1 MKKRMIALALCLV
14 VASPLFAQKK
24 EEERISNS
32 ATVLRALLRG
42 DKGLPTHVLDQ
53 ADCVVIFP
61 SVKKIAIGIGGSYGR
76 GVMVCRTGAKMDGPW
91 GAPAMYRLDQASI
104 GVQLGSTA
112 TDFVLTVMNQKGAE
126 QILNGKTKLGSNAA
140 AAAGPTGAQAT
151 SYNALAM
158 NVDVLTYSRSK
169 GLFAGVSLEGASM
182 DSDDDANKS
191 LYGKTIGAKDIIEG
205 GQAAPES
212 AKPLDDVLT
221 KASPARK

>member
-1 MKKRMIALALCLV
+1 MKTRIIAFALCLA

-32 ATVLRALLRG
+32 ATVLRALLGG

-61 SVKKIAIGIGGSYGR
+61 SVKKIAVGVGGSYGR
-76 GVMVCRTGAKMDGPW
+76 GVLVCRTGPKMDGPW
-91 GAPAMYRLDQASI
+91 GTPAMYKLDQASI

-126 QILNGKTKLGSNAA
+126 QILNGKTKLGTNAA

-151 SYNALAM
+151 AYNASAM
-158 NVDVLTYSRSK
+158 NVDVLSYSRSK
-169 GLFAGVSLEGASM
+169 GLFAGVSLEGATM

-191 LYGKTIGAKDIIEG
+191 LYGKALGAKEIVEG
-205 GQAAPES
+205 GQTPPPAG
-212 AKPLDDVLT
+212 KVLDDVLT
-221 KASPARK
+221 KASPNRK